1 MLKICTKCKEEK
13 TLEQFHNHKR
23 VKGGKVARCK
33 LCNINRKIYGIKKG
47 NISVAQPKKSW
58 KSFKLDSNIVF
69 IFQ

>member
-47 NISVAQPKKSW
+47 NISVAQP
-58 KSFKLDSNIVF
+58 
-69 IFQ
+69 